1 MAKDKY
7 IVIYCVNYG
16 NSFDDEKF
24 FLHQEDAKRC
34 EAGDRLKYALGPE
47 DQLLGVKPVKVW
59 EQYNP
64 EKHGHE
70 ATQPKEKAKNEL

>member
-16 NSFDDEKF
+16 QSFDDEKF
-24 FLHQEDAKRC
+24 FLHHEDAAKC
-34 EAGDRLKYALGPE
+34 EAADRLKYALTEE

-59 EQYNP
+59 KQYNP
-64 EKHGHE
+64 EKYGHE
-70 ATQPKEKAKNEL
+70 EEKESEIE